1 MSDESNTNDGTVLRP
16 FQEPDAEPLP
26 PVEPSKVVPES
37 VLVEDDAPVSPISE
51 IDDPVESWLPADL
64 DLDDAPREDL
74 FSEFGADETPAE
86 IDGRPVVAKVP
97 AAPESPEPSERVDP
111 FAAVAAGF
119 DGPPSEFDGEAFAAA
134 DEAGTADD
142 IEEATVEPVS
152 YEPEVV
158 APEGITSSAHEPE
171 AVEAT
176 VASVSSGVD
185 ESGDKDEHTEEL
197 SDDEAPDERADAA
210 VAATVAGAASGAWPS
225 KTEVSD
231 DKIVLPR
238 KGFLIGL
245 GVLGLIIAGL
255 VALWQTSGDD
265 GGDTVAGS
273 PDASVPVDVDPTTP
287 VDASDPVDADVDD
300 GAAAANA
307 DLADRLANAQAEV
320 VGLRSEVDALNER
333 PAPAIP
339 GNRLRRIVV
348 SADAK
353 FVSAFDGSVAV
364 VGAFGG
370 LSIIDP
376 EINRVISGAPV
387 ADAATRVL
395 RTSSSVWITNYAG
408 NEILQVDPVTATV
421 LARFAFLGPD
431 GIEKDGDT
439 LVVASF
445 DGNLVS
451 RVNPGSGE
459 AMQTVDVGG
468 SPTDVISHPDH
479 GLWVAV
485 FSTGELVQ
493 IDPVTFTVL
502 NRVTVGQGP
511 VGIAADATHLWVAN
525 HDDGTIA
532 KVDPATG
539 ELVEQIPVGAGPTE
553 LVVTGGSVWTTVTD
567 DGSLVEVD
575 VNNGAI
581 ITRTPLGGAGGGG
594 GPTGISFGS
603 DAIWVAMQGEQSVV
617 RIEL

>member
-1 MSDESNTNDGTVLRP
+1 MSDEPNINDGPVLRP
-16 FQEPDAEPLP
+16 FDAPDADPLP

-37 VLVEDDAPVSPISE
+37 VVIDDSSEVSEISA
-51 IDDPVESWLPADL
+51 IDDPVDNWLPADL
-64 DLDDAPREDL
+64 GLDDGPPSAL
-74 FSEFGADETPAE
+74 FTDFSGDTPQTE
-86 IDGRPVVAKVP
+86 IDGRPVVARVP
-97 AAPESPEPSERVDP
+97 TPPDTPDRVDP

-119 DGPPSEFDGEAFAAA
+119 DGPPSEYAGESAEDSADAEPVPAPVEAAA
-134 DEAGTADD
+134 DEPA
-142 IEEATVEPVS
+142 EAPAEPLS
-152 YEPEVV
+152 FEPEVI
-158 APEGITSSAHEPE
+158 APEELIKPREDAPLEP
-171 AVEAT
+171 VF
-176 VASVSSGVD
+176 VAAD
-185 ESGDKDEHTEEL
+185 LPEP
-197 SDDEAPDERADAA
+197 SDGLDDADSDADAE
-210 VAATVAGAASGAWPS
+210 VAATVAAAAPGAWPANS
-225 KTEVSD
+225 SLGD
-231 DKIVLPR
+231 DKIVLSR

-245 GVLGLIIAGL
+245 GAVALAIAGL
-255 VALWQTSGDD
+255 FALWQTSGDD
-265 GGDTVAGS
+265 GAETVAG
-273 PDASVPVDVDPTTP
+273 PPEVTETLAADPTTP
-287 VDASDPVDADVDD
+287 VDDVDTTVDEDD
-300 GAAAANA
+300 GAAEVDN
-307 DLADRLANAQAEV
+307 DLADRLADAQAEV
-320 VGLRSEVDALNER
+320 VGLRSEVDALAER

-339 GNRLRRIVV
+339 GNRVRRIVV

-376 EINRVISGAPV
+376 EINRVISGGPV

-421 LARFAFLGPD
+421 VARFAFLGPD

-439 LVVASF
+439 LIVASF

-493 IDPVTFTVL
+493 IDPATFTVI

-511 VGIAADATHLWVAN
+511 VGISADATHLWVAN

-532 KVDPATG
+532 KVDPGTA
-539 ELVEQIPVGAGPTE
+539 ELVEQIAVGQGPTE
-553 LVVTGGSVWTTVTD
+553 LVVTGGSVWATVTD
-567 DGSLVEVD
+567 DGDLVQVD
-575 VNNGAI
+575 VNNGSI
-581 ITRTPLGGAGGGG
+581 VTRTPLGGAVAGG

-617 RIEL
+617 RVDL